1 MTPHEQ
7 LNFITKEEMSLIQK
21 VKVVKQKAPKTKP
34 VGEQLNLFDFLEEDS
49 EDLENKAI

>member
-7 LNFITKEEMSLIQK
+7 LSFITKEEMSLIQK